1 MFRHAIDWRVYGAIM
16 VTAFPGIV
24 TGALVYAYLP
34 VAAIAAILGLFLI
47 ATVPLRHVLARR
59 RVQVGLRG
67 LSAAGCGYGLLSG
80 TTVGAGLILVPFLLG
95 AGLAGQHLIGV
106 LAALGFTL
114 NLTKSVVF
122 GGIDLLDGP
131 LMMTGVLIGLFTVP
145 GAFVGRWIVTH
156 TPIRIHTL
164 VVEGLVLV
172 GGVYFLYS
180 ALAAL

>member
-1 MFRHAIDWRVYGAIM
+1 MNL
-16 VTAFPGIV
+16 
-24 TGALVYAYLP
+24 LV
-34 VAAIAAILGLFLI
+34 
-47 ATVPLRHVLARR
+47 
-59 RVQVGLRG
+59 
-67 LSAAGCGYGLLSG
+67 
-80 TTVGAGLILVPFLLG
+80 LVPFLLG

-106 LAALGFTL
+106 IAALGFTL

-122 GGIDLLDGP
+122 GSTDLLDGP
-131 LMMTGVLIGLFTVP
+131 LLLTGVLIGLFTIL